1 MTLNRY
7 RLRHLQRSGHKGA
20 RRAAKLLERPDRLIG
35 VILFGNNLVN
45 IAAAS
50 IATLI
55 GYRLYGDA
63 GVAAATGI
71 LTVLILVFAEVT
83 PKTLAAIHPER
94 IAFPASYVYGPL
106 QKLFYPAVYVIN
118 LMANR
123 LLRLVGVTPEQ
134 AAEHSLS
141 TEELRTV
148 VSEAGAMLPRRHQ
161 KMLLSI
167 LDLENVTVED
177 IMVPRNEIM
186 GIDIEDEW
194 DTIQNLLVY
203 NQHTRLPLYRGS
215 IDNLVGI
222 VHLRRVL
229 ALQADNR
236 LSKESLLE
244 LAREPYFIP
253 ENTALN
259 HQLVNFQKR
268 KRRVGFVVDEYGD
281 IQGLVTLEDILEEI
295 VGEFTSEPDARLKE
309 VTRQADG
316 SYLVE
321 GSINIRSL
329 NKSMNWALPQ
339 SDTGPK
345 TLNGLIIEHL
355 ENIPEPGVSLQI
367 ENYRFEITEANPN
380 SVVAVR
386 ITPPAGKKEKLR
398 KEVA

>member
-7 RLRHLQRSGHKGA
+7 RLRHLQRSGHRGA
-20 RRAAKLLERPDRLIG
+20 KRAAKLLERPDRLIG

-71 LTVLILVFAEVT
+71 LTVIILLFAEVT

-94 IAFPASYVYGPL
+94 VAFPASYVYGPL
-106 QKLFYPAVYVIN
+106 LRLFYPAVYVIN
-118 LMANR
+118 MLANG
-123 LLRLVGVTPEQ
+123 LLRLIGVSREQ

-148 VSEAGAMLPRRHQ
+148 VSEAGALLPRRHQ

-177 IMVPRNEIM
+177 IMVPRNEIT
-186 GIDIEDEW
+186 GIDIEEDW
-194 DTIQNLLVY
+194 DRIRSMLVK

-215 IDNLVGI
+215 IDDLVGI

-229 ALQADNR
+229 SLLAEDR
-236 LSKESLLE
+236 LTKETLLE
-244 LAREPYFIP
+244 LAREPYFVP

-259 HQLVNFQKR
+259 QQLVNFQTR

-295 VGEFTSEPDARLKE
+295 VGEFTSEPAARTKE
-309 VTRQADG
+309 VSRLDDG
-316 SYLVE
+316 SYMVE

-329 NKSMNWALPQ
+329 NRSMKWTLPQ
-339 SDTGPK
+339 SETGPK
-345 TLNGLIIEHL
+345 TLNGLILEHL
-355 ENIPEPGVSLQI
+355 ENIPEPGTGLWI
-367 ENYRFEITEANPN
+367 GDYRFEIADVNTN
-380 SVVAVR
+380 AVKTVR
-386 ITPPAGKKEKLR
+386 VIPPSGRKEKRR
-398 KEVA
+398 KQVA